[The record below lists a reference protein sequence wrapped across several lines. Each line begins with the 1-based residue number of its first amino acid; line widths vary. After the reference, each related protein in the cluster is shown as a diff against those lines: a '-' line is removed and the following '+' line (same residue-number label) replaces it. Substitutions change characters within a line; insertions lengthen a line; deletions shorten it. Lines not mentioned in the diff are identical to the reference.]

1 MVKNIVDSIQ
11 AIQSGVTDKYKLFI
25 VTDTIADAVKIAEAA
40 DLKLINLGGTKSAPE
55 KKKLSK
61 AIYVTEQEEA
71 LLRQCLQKNIEL
83 RIQMIPSEKKI
94 NAQTIL

>member
-1 MVKNIVDSIQ
+1 M
-11 AIQSGVTDKYKLFI
+11 
-25 VTDTIADAVKIAEAA
+25 
-40 DLKLINLGGTKSAPE
+40 PE

>member
-1 MVKNIVDSIQ
+1 M
-11 AIQSGVTDKYKLFI
+11 TDKYKLFI

-71 LLRQCLQKNIEL
+71 LRASVF
-83 RIQMIPSEKKI
+83 RKI
-94 NAQTIL
+94 LNCGFR